1 MLESFSTQA
10 IKIIEDAKAI
20 ASNLNSK
27 VVGSEHLL
35 LALYQTKD
43 SICRFLLQEK
53 NINYENLLDTLSN
66 ITVIHKCIDKEIKFT
81 DKFQEIILK
90 SEDLIKEVDSKYVFD
105 EHLFYSMLDDG
116 SNIGVEIIN
125 LLGINIHELKEDIED
140 IYSFYEED
148 EEIPYPYLIN
158 LTKKELVHP
167 YILRENYIERI
178 NYILDKKQKN
188 NPLLIG
194 SAGVGKTA
202 IVEGLAK
209 NRTNDVIYQL
219 DLGATISGT
228 KYRGELEEK
237 ILKGVEYVKDQNAI
251 LFIDEIH
258 NVVGAGSNDGSLD
271 IANILKPYLSRN
283 DISIIG
289 ATTLEE
295 YNRFIDKDKA
305 LMRRFQPI
313 FISEPSL
320 SETKTIIKGIKESYE
335 THHNFEISD
344 ESIDLLINKA
354 NIYIP
359 HRPFPDKA
367 IDLLDEI
374 GSRKKHAK
382 YKNYSISNLIDEI
395 INDITNIKITKKEQI
410 KNYNLNYNVL
420 KPYYI
425 RFINRVKVYPNIF
438 AYLVEE
444 NFDPKYL
451 LDDLLRIFNFKE
463 EMYLEIDLSNYSDP
477 TMINNLL
484 GSSRGYVGYEQGG
497 ILSEHI
503 FKYPISLIYFKN
515 YSKAHNQIISK
526 LDKIMK
532 SSFLIDS
539 KGRKINLQNTM
550 FIYDNII
557 MHNNLGFIE
566 NYKNISNNCLKNIY
580 IDENKEMYVKLLS
593 TNNIK
598 ISNID
603 NISINT
609 LDQIIYNILLEGEG
623 VYYIVDDK
631 NYIKEKEEVVLLN

>member
-451 LDDLLRIFNFKE
+451 LDDLSRIFNFKE